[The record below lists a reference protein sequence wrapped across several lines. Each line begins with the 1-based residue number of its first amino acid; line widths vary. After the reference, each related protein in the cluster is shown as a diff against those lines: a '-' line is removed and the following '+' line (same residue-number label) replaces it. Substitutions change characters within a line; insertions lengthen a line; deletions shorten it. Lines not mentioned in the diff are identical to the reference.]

1 MLWSIYSIL
10 MYIILYSLSFNYFY
24 IFGSNFYEIAAR
36 NPQQQCRLELSWD
49 PLRPHA
55 SQLQCR
61 RKRPA
66 GVFHR
71 SRASNK
77 KLSFGTKY
85 RDSWVIQI
93 FRKMLLNL
101 GEYILKYT
109 DFRGW
114 SAGLLI
120 FLLSWG
126 WTSRELTSSPTTS
139 NEVWF
144 SCSKHNFVEALCP
157 LLIIFDLK
165 VDLKNVNIIETWKQ
179 RHFISSVRI
188 ANSPTSRG
196 LQKLLA
202 IRKRKANILAH
213 RIRLLVLCHIRIV
226 NLVNQDHADHSHPH
240 HSLKMMLI
248 SSNPG
253 SNQSNQSPW
262 TSKAVTTFTRFI
274 LIQSFLAFQ
283 DPIPPHSQPPFFVG
297 TSNPKEIPWK
307 EAVRSRLGAA
317 NAENGN
323 LGWKKRNLFP
333 WLRSIRCHSWHS
345 GRSLVLNP

>member
-1 MLWSIYSIL
+1 M
-10 MYIILYSLSFNYFY
+10 
-24 IFGSNFYEIAAR
+24 G
-36 NPQQQCRLELSWD
+36 
-49 PLRPHA
+49 
-55 SQLQCR
+55 
-61 RKRPA
+61 
-66 GVFHR
+66 
-71 SRASNK
+71 
-77 KLSFGTKY
+77 
-85 RDSWVIQI
+85 DSVIQ
-93 FRKMLLNL
+93 KMLFEL
-101 GEYILKYT
+101 GWNIYWNIL

-114 SAGLLI
+114 SAGKCLRFQCELEVN
-120 FLLSWG
+120 FP
-126 WTSRELTSSPTTS
+126 RELTSVEFWDYSQVQQLAT
-139 NEVWF
+139 EVWF
-144 SCSKHNFVEALCP
+144 PCSKHHFVEALCP

-179 RHFISSVRI
+179 RHFISSIRI

-213 RIRLLVLCHIRIV
+213 RTRLLVLCHIRIV

-262 TSKAVTTFTRFI
+262 TSKAITTFTRFI
-274 LIQSFLAFQ
+274 NPILVSLSGSNPPPPLAAPLFC
-283 DPIPPHSQPPFFVG
+283 G
-297 TSNPKEIPWK
+297 TSKPKEIPWK

-323 LGWKKRNLFP
+323 LGWKKGTSSP
-333 WLRSIRCHSWHS
+333 GWGQYAVIRDTRE
-345 GRSLVLNP
+345 GP